1 MVKPVHKYLKAED
14 IRTLS
19 RYRFSPRLLV
29 EGHFAGRH
37 QARARGSSTE
47 FRDYRPYVIGD
58 DLKMV
63 DWRIYAR
70 TDRHYLKTYE
80 QETNTRCYI
89 FLDSSASMGFGRNM
103 TKLDYASYFTA
114 ALSYLVARSSD
125 QVSLTLFDDRIR
137 SFFPPSGTAGH
148 IQTILC
154 ALEDNKPG
162 NQTALADTLTRSF
175 PLLAQKGTL
184 VIISDFLED
193 PGRVFAALSPYLHR
207 GFAIHLFH
215 VLAPEEIQ
223 LDDRGLTA
231 FRDLETRQRVIAHTD
246 HIRQAYDEAMSQH
259 IHALRDLATRRRM
272 DYMLARTDSHY
283 LSLFDHLTQ

>member
-1 MVKPVHKYLKAED
+1 MVKPAHKYLRAED

-29 EGHFAGRH
+29 EGHYAGRH

-47 FRDYRPYVIGD
+47 FRDYRPYVTGD

-70 TDRHYLKTYE
+70 TDRNYLKTYE

-137 SFFPPSGTAGH
+137 SFFPPSGTSGH
-148 IQTILC
+148 IQTILR

-162 NQTALADTLTRSF
+162 NQTALADALTRSF

-193 PGRVFAALSPYLHR
+193 PGRIFAALSPYLHR

-246 HIRQAYDEAMSQH
+246 HIRRAYDEAMSRH